1 MENDWKIAKG
11 HLICAI
17 MVLISF
23 SSNLMFTES
32 TSICDE
38 EVGSFLEEC
47 KDQTMIDDGC
57 VNYDMTFETASIE
70 FEEDECVRLHFR
82 KYDEQHFIA
91 DSLTVPD
98 LNLSYSFD
106 LTHPS
111 SVVFTAPAP
120 GEYAFSSTGMCQI
133 DIPGAG
139 SVIVDCAIFCGKT
152 SNTESGVFSVQPK
165 AGATAGNMSEGS

>member
-1 MENDWKIAKG
+1 MRMEHKLDIPKAYLLCVI
-11 HLICAI
+11 L
-17 MVLISF
+17 VLISC

-32 TSICDE
+32 VSICDE
-38 EVGSFLEEC
+38 GGSFLEEC
-47 KDQTMIDDGC
+47 RDQTVVDDGC

-98 LNLSYSFD
+98 LNISYSFD
-106 LTHPS
+106 LTRPS

-152 SNTESGVFSVQPK
+152 SNTESGIFSVQPK
-165 AGATAGNMSEGS
+165 AAGTAGT